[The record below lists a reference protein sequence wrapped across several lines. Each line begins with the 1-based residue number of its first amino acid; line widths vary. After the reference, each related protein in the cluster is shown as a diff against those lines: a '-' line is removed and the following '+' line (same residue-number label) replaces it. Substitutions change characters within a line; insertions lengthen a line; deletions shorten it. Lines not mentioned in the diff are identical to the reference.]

1 MNSSS
6 SNFSLNDNEYNSLEP
21 ENMVLKIKSLS
32 EVVIEKEFQLDDLKF
47 KNLKLINESW
57 DKHCLINDL
66 VLKLEFLRNDL
77 EQVTKKSLEKDSL
90 VDDLLRKEIKLK
102 VELEK
107 LKLEATCKFLQIYF
121 CFFILVL

>member
-66 VLKLEFLRNDL
+66 VLKLEFLKND
-77 EQVTKKSLEKDSL
+77 
-90 VDDLLRKEIKLK
+90 
-102 VELEK
+102 
-107 LKLEATCKFLQIYF
+107 
-121 CFFILVL
+121 

>member
-21 ENMVLKIKSLS
+21 ENMVL
-32 EVVIEKEFQLDDLKF
+32 
-47 KNLKLINESW
+47 NESW

-66 VLKLEFLRNDL
+66 VLKLEFLKNDL
-77 EQVTKKSLEKDSL
+77 EQVTTKSLEKDSL

-107 LKLEATCKFLQIYF
+107 LKLEATCKFLQICF

>member
-1 MNSSS
+1 
-6 SNFSLNDNEYNSLEP
+6 
-21 ENMVLKIKSLS
+21 
-32 EVVIEKEFQLDDLKF
+32 
-47 KNLKLINESW
+47 
-57 DKHCLINDL
+57 
-66 VLKLEFLRNDL
+66 
-77 EQVTKKSLEKDSL
+77 VTKKSLEKDSL